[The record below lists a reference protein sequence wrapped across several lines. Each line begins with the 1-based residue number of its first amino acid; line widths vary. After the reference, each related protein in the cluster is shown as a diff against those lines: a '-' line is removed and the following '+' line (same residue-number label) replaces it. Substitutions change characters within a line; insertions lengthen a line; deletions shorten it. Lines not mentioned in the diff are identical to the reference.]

1 MKKLLLTSALMAFA
15 ASAQAAVTVDPISCD
30 GIGTGISCSAPISCV
45 GQCNTQVAP
54 GTLNCTPFPPNGA
67 ANPAEDVD
75 FLIANKEGIGD
86 PVCIWQV
93 IDTDGGLTV
102 VTIDSSDGLPVE
114 LQSLSVE

>member
-15 ASAQAAVTVDPISCD
+15 ASAQADVTVGNITCN
-30 GIGTGISCSAPISCV
+30 GIPSARQCTAPISCV

-54 GTLNCTPFPPNGA
+54 GTNNCTPVPLTPTD
-67 ANPAEDVD
+67 DVD

-86 PVCIWQV
+86 PVCIWTV
-93 IDTDGGLTV
+93 RDTGGGITE

>member
-15 ASAQAAVTVDPISCD
+15 ASAQADVTVGNI
-30 GIGTGISCSAPISCV
+30 TCSGLDINRQCTAPISCV

-54 GTLNCTPFPPNGA
+54 GTLNCTPIPPNGA
-67 ANPAEDVD
+67 ANPAENVD
-75 FLIANKEGIGD
+75 FLIANKDGIGD
-86 PVCIWQV
+86 PVCVWQV
-93 IDTDGGLTV
+93 RDTDGGFTV